1 MVSSELREKLAGLG
15 IPELRYFETI
25 GSTNDEAMAW
35 AEKGAPDFALGVAD
49 RQTHGRGRLGRHWV
63 TNPGA
68 ALAFSVVF
76 RPQPVEMA
84 YVAQFSPLGGLG
96 VASALE
102 SLGLAAQ
109 IKWPNDVLANRKKLC
124 GILAEAVW
132 SGAELRGLVLGI
144 GVNVAPESVP
154 PAAEVM
160 FPATCVESELGRTVD
175 RLALLRSILREIQAW
190 RRGLGKNEFLAAWEA
205 HLAFRGEMVKVDP
218 PGAAPVL
225 GRLVGVDAQGDLRL
239 RQENGE
245 DVLLAAGD
253 VHLRPEPGETHS
265 TG

>member
-1 MVSSELREKLAGLG
+1 MDSSVLANTLAEVG
-15 IPELRYFETI
+15 IPELRYFDSI

-35 AEKGAPDFALGVAD
+35 AEKDAPDFALVVAD
-49 RQTHGRGRLGRHWV
+49 RQTRGRGRLGRHWV

-68 ALAFSVVF
+68 ALALSVVF
-76 RPQPVEMA
+76 RPQPAEMA
-84 YVAQFSPLGGLG
+84 HVAQFSPLGGLS
-96 VASALE
+96 VASALHN
-102 SLGLAAQ
+102 LGLAAQ

-132 SGAELRGLVLGI
+132 SGSELRGLVVGI

-154 PAAEVM
+154 PAEEVM
-160 FPATCVESELGRTVD
+160 FPATCVESELGRPVD
-175 RLALLRSILREIQAW
+175 RLALLRSILSEIRVW
-190 RRGLGKNEFLAAWEA
+190 RRRLGQSEFLAAWEA

-218 PGAAPVL
+218 PGAGPVY
-225 GRLVGVDAQGDLRL
+225 GRLVGVDAQGNLRL
-239 RQENGE
+239 RLENGE
-245 DVLLAAGD
+245 DAVLAAGD

>member
-1 MVSSELREKLAGLG
+1 MVSSDLRERLADLG
-15 IPELRYFETI
+15 IPDLRYFDTI

-35 AEKGAPDFALGVAD
+35 AERDAPDFALVVAD
-49 RQTHGRGRLGRHWV
+49 RQTRGRGRLGRHWV

-68 ALAFSVVF
+68 ALALSVVF
-76 RPQPVEMA
+76 RPQPAEMTN
-84 YVAQFSPLGGLG
+84 VAQFSPLGGLG

-132 SGAELRGLVLGI
+132 SGSELRGLVVGI

-154 PAAEVM
+154 PPEEVM
-160 FPATCVESELGRTVD
+160 FPATCVECELGKPVD
-175 RLALLRSILREIQAW
+175 RLGLLRRILSEIQAW
-190 RRGLGKNEFLAAWEA
+190 RGRLGQDEFLAAWEA

-218 PGAAPVL
+218 PGAAAVH
-225 GRLVGVDAQGDLRL
+225 GRLAGVDAQGNLRL
-239 RQENGE
+239 RLENGE